1 MVALPMRCF
10 WTPLIVQSSS
20 QTNELAKDSA
30 LVFAYGSIR
39 RNDFH
44 WFCGHGSGTRSFW
57 SESVQTCKR
66 KPLCKVFAQSG
77 LGFGHSLS
85 KYSKCI
91 KRISQIQQLRIDSK
105 ALWCT
110 SRPLSLPRAYCQII
124 LCCQDMSRLYFL
136 KHKHQKTNPANLE
149 MCVNVL
155 RTFSSIFHIPF
166 SKSKMRMPYIE
177 RDASLSPSFRPR

>member
-10 WTPLIVQSSS
+10 WAPLIVQSSS

-44 WFCGHGSGTRSFW
+44 WFCGHGTGTRSFW

-91 KRISQIQQLRIDSK
+91 KRITI
-105 ALWCT
+105 CVG
-110 SRPLSLPRAYCQII
+110 
-124 LCCQDMSRLYFL
+124 LCD
-136 KHKHQKTNPANLE
+136 KTNLADPTALDRLQGPLVHLTSSVIAESLLSNHTMLSRY
-149 MCVNVL
+149 VKIV
-155 RTFSSIFHIPF
+155 FS
-166 SKSKMRMPYIE
+166 
-177 RDASLSPSFRPR
+177 